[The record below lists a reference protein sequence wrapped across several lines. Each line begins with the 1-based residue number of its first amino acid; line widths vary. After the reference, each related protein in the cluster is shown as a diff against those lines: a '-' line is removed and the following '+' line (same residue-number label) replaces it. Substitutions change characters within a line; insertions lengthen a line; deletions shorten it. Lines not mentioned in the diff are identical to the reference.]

1 VSNYYYF
8 AAQLPYVNYGD
19 APPMSS
25 EYFRELCHALLK
37 PRDFALVSYCTLDP
51 RITLAAPGA
60 TGAAFVDGWVDS
72 EKALIFNL
80 AILRAG
86 KLRRPAPEAPSSDI
100 SRAETIARE
109 AFAMDDPLQAELYI
123 DRARWS
129 AVDAMCG
136 MDYFSV
142 NTIFAYLIKLQLM
155 ERKQLFNTEEGFSEY
170 KALYAAIMDASK
182 SVRNMD

>member
-8 AAQLPYVNYGD
+8 VAQLPYVNYGEV
-19 APPMSS
+19 PPMST
-25 EYFRELCHALLK
+25 EEFRELCKRFLSGRDYALIQYCVIQPEVTLK
-37 PRDFALVSYCTLDP
+37 ADEHTGSDFVDQWVAREKAFWLN
-51 RITLAAPGA
+51 LAA
-60 TGAAFVDGWVDS
+60 
-72 EKALIFNL
+72 
-80 AILRAG
+80 LRAG
-86 KLRRPAPEAPSSDI
+86 KMKRQGPEDPPHDAP
-100 SRAETIARE
+100 RAEAVARA
-109 AFAMDDPLQAELYI
+109 AFAMDDPMQAELYI
-123 DRARWS
+123 DRARWG